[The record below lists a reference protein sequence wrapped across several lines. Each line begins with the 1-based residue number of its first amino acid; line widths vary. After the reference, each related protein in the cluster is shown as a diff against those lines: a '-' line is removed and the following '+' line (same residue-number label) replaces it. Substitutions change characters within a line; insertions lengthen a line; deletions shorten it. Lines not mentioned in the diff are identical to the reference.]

1 MSEQQQ
7 HDDDHRHPVQTVL
20 LITLESLITFLLKT
34 DRSSRQQ
41 ARALIQR
48 EALIEVRTYF
58 PADTFYAT
66 FTSKGVLLDFSLPE
80 GRMIDGIVTA
90 SIPDLTRAFMTAPP
104 QILEKIRVE
113 GDDELVESLKAL
125 MNLFNIQ
132 HIMRNWWRGVWG
144 DDDQAEQEPK
154 YNVKRMRRL
163 QKQADEQQK
172 TIEGLNLQLHEQAYQ
187 YRQLQYRYQRLQWIT
202 ASVGVLLSLVIA
214 FLLIR
219 L

>member
-1 MSEQQQ
+1 MNEQEQR
-7 HDDDHRHPVQTVL
+7 DDDHRHPVHTVL
-20 LITLESLITFLLKT
+20 LIILESLITFLLKT
-34 DRSSRQQ
+34 DRRSRQQ
-41 ARALIQR
+41 AHALIQR
-48 EALIEVRTYF
+48 EVVIEVRTYF

-66 FTSKGVLLDFSLPE
+66 FTSKGVLLDFGLPE
-80 GRMIDGIVTA
+80 GRMIDGVVTA

-104 QILEKIRVE
+104 HILEKIRIE
-113 GDDELVESLKAL
+113 GDDELVEALRSL

-144 DDDQAEQEPK
+144 DEEQQEKEPK

-163 QKQADEQQK
+163 QHQLDEQHK
-172 TIEGLNLQLHEQAYQ
+172 TIEGLNLQIHEQTYQ
-187 YRQLQYRYQRLQWIT
+187 YRQLQYRYQRTLWIAGAVT
-202 ASVGVLLSLVIA
+202 GLLVLIIA